1 MKKTILFFLLLLTFG
16 LQGQNLTEKQL
27 SKLETFGIP
36 TKNFD
41 YNNEIIQANLKLI
54 LLKDKKRKT
63 NLVTGIVFSS
73 LAIATTAFGAK
84 IIDNSKNDQEGVG
97 QAIGSM
103 FVVGGIIELGI
114 SVPFYISSHK
124 RKKERDNIIEIYQ
137 SPSNH

>member
-1 MKKTILFFLLLLTFG
+1 MKKIILFVLLLLTFG

-27 SKLETFGIP
+27 NKLKTYGIP
-36 TKNFD
+36 TKKFD

-84 IIDNSKNDQEGVG
+84 IIDNSKNNEEGLG

-103 FVVGGIIELGI
+103 FIAGGIIELGI

-124 RKKERDNIIEIYQ
+124 RKKERDNIIQMYQ
-137 SPSNH
+137 SSPNH

>member
-27 SKLETFGIP
+27 NKLETFGIP
-36 TKNFD
+36 TKKFD

-84 IIDNSKNDQEGVG
+84 IIDNSKNNEEGVG
-97 QAIGSM
+97 QDIGSM

-124 RKKERDNIIEIYQ
+124 RKKDRDNIIEIYQ
-137 SPSNH
+137 SQSNH

>member
-1 MKKTILFFLLLLTFG
+1 MKKITLFVLLFLTFG

-27 SKLETFGIP
+27 NKLETFGIP
-36 TKNFD
+36 TKKFD

-84 IIDNSKNDQEGVG
+84 IIDNSKNNEEGVG

-124 RKKERDNIIEIYQ
+124 RKKDRDNIIEIYQ

>member
-1 MKKTILFFLLLLTFG
+1 MKKIILFVLLLLTFG

-27 SKLETFGIP
+27 NKLKTYGIP
-36 TKNFD
+36 TKKFD

-73 LAIATTAFGAK
+73 LTIATTAFGAK
-84 IIDNSKNDQEGVG
+84 IIDNSKNNEEGLG

-103 FVVGGIIELGI
+103 FIAGGIIELGI

-124 RKKERDNIIEIYQ
+124 RKKERDNIIQMYQ
-137 SPSNH
+137 SSPNH